1 MISSVMLRLTNLQV
15 RMQDPEAQEVSGE
28 RMAVR
33 RADIRSITLKAAVWM
48 IFLVIS
54 LETLALEAV
63 LALEVG
69 VEDKMEAIYYIE

>member
-1 MISSVMLRLTNLQV
+1 MISSVMLRLINQQV

-48 IFLVIS
+48 IFSGTFSEIFS
-54 LETLALEAV
+54 IAEPEAKAAHHMADFSRKAV
-63 LALEVG
+63 
-69 VEDKMEAIYYIE
+69 M